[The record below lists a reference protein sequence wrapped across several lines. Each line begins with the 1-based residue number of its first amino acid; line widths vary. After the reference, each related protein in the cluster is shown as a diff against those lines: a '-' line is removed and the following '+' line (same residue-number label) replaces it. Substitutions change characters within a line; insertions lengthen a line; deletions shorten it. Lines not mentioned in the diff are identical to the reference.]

1 MSSID
6 LASVREFQKS
16 KLLKR
21 EQLLQ
26 NRFDAAKRDF
36 ERITR
41 MLIDKYNPQKIYQ
54 WGSLID
60 RSHFSEISDIDIALE
75 GIISAETYFKLLS
88 EAQSMSEFFLDIVE
102 MEKIH
107 PLHRD
112 MIIRKGKLIYER
124 S

>member
-1 MSSID
+1 MSPFDISS
-6 LASVREFQKS
+6 AREFQKA
-16 KLLKR
+16 KRLKR

-36 ERITR
+36 ELITQ
-41 MLIDKYNPQKIYQ
+41 MLIAKYNPQKIYQ
-54 WGSLID
+54 WGSLIA
-60 RSHFSEISDIDIALE
+60 REHFSEVSDIDIALE
-75 GIISAETYFKLLS
+75 GITNPETYFKLLS
-88 EAQSMSEFFLDIVE
+88 EAQSMSDFSLDIVE

-107 PLHRD
+107 PLHRE